1 MPSTYAHY
9 LFGKQMLEL
18 FPAAQ
23 AELIRAHRELYD
35 IGLHGPD
42 ILFYY
47 RPLTANK
54 VNAVG
59 FGTHELPAR
68 DFFARAKEVCLRAPD
83 GAALSYALGFVC
95 HFALDVTCHGYIEN
109 KIAKSDVRH
118 TEIESEFDRYLLEKQ
133 GIEPLS
139 AKLTEHIHA
148 TRENARVIAPFFA
161 PVTEKQVEKS
171 LRSMLFCNELLRAP
185 RACKRFVVR
194 TVLRFSGNYREMH
207 GMMMAKEPIP
217 ACRDSDLRLEKLMK
231 KAQGECL
238 ALASEFLRYLE
249 GGELSSAFDRTFGAN
264 EGWQDI
270 PVLGE
275 KEEMEY
281 EI

>member
-1 MPSTYAHY
+1 M
-9 LFGKQMLEL
+9 
-18 FPAAQ
+18 PAAYTHYRFGRDVLRLLPPEKRQ
-23 AELIRAHRELYD
+23 TIASHRALYD

-118 TEIESEFDRYLLEKQ
+118 TEIESEFDRNLLEKQ

-139 AKLTEHIHA
+139 AKLTEHIA
-148 TRENARVIAPFFA
+148 ASARNADTIAPFFEGI
-161 PVTEKQVEKS
+161 TGKQVLS
-171 LRSMLFCNELLRAP
+171 AVTTSC
-185 RACKRFVVR
+185 CVR
-194 TVLRFSGNYREMH
+194 RM
-207 GMMMAKEPIP
+207 P
-217 ACRDSDLRLEKLMK
+217 
-231 KAQGECL
+231 
-238 ALASEFLRYLE
+238 
-249 GGELSSAFDRTFGAN
+249 
-264 EGWQDI
+264 
-270 PVLGE
+270 
-275 KEEMEY
+275 
-281 EI
+281 